1 MVRHIL
7 CTQEL
12 LQSCETFPSVYLFNI
27 NEVLSNK
34 RNARQIV
41 TDNGQ
46 WFTSTDFTSFS
57 LSGKYLVYI
66 FISMVFSEE
75 QGNWDYLMS
84 LEGMLSTAENGGE
97 KPWK

>member
-1 MVRHIL
+1 M
-7 CTQEL
+7 
-12 LQSCETFPSVYLFNI
+12 
-27 NEVLSNK
+27 LSNK
-34 RNARQIV
+34 RNVCQIV

-46 WFTSTDFTSFS
+46 WFNSTDFTSLS

-66 FISMVFSEE
+66 FISTAFSEE

-84 LEGMLSTAENGGE
+84 LEGMLSTSENGGE

>member
-1 MVRHIL
+1 M
-7 CTQEL
+7 QEL
-12 LQSCETFPSVYLFNI
+12 LQSCEMFPSVYLSNI
-27 NEVLSNK
+27 NEVLSNR
-34 RNARQIV
+34 RNACQIV

-57 LSGKYLVYI
+57 LSGKYLAYI

>member
-1 MVRHIL
+1 M
-7 CTQEL
+7 QEL
-12 LQSCETFPSVYLFNI
+12 LQSCEMFPSVYLFNI

>member
-1 MVRHIL
+1 M
-7 CTQEL
+7 
-12 LQSCETFPSVYLFNI
+12 FPSVYFSNI
-27 NEVLSNK
+27 NEMLSNK
-34 RNARQIV
+34 RNACQVV

-46 WFTSTDFTSFS
+46 WFTSTDFTSLS

-75 QGNWDYLMS
+75 QGNWGYLMS
-84 LEGMLSTAENGGE
+84 LGRMLSTAENGGE